1 MAITAIVENLLFSAV
16 LLGWGSLLIMLK
28 NEGFYSHL
36 CVGETS
42 AHRGPPPTS
51 HPVHKESDLYVP
63 LKESQVG
70 VSLCTISVSPGIW
83 EMLHHPYVQ

>member
-36 CVGETS
+36 CVGKTS
-42 AHRGPPPTS
+42 VHRGPPPTS
-51 HPVHKESDLYVP
+51 HPS
-63 LKESQVG
+63 SQR
-70 VSLCTISVSPGIW
+70 I
-83 EMLHHPYVQ
+83 